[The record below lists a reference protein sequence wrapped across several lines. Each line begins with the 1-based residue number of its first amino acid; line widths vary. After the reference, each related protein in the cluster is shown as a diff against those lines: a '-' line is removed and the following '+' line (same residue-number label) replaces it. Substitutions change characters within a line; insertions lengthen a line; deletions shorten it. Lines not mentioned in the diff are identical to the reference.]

1 MSTSTGGVGVVVCGE
16 CGSANDADV
25 SFCGCCGAY
34 LEWEGER
41 LQPGRPAPPVE
52 EVEPPPEKH
61 SLLDRVRA
69 GLGIEADARR
79 AARWRPPSRRGRPDG
94 WRRRFRRA
102 LGSTR
107 GRVRSDARNHC

>member
-25 SFCGCCGAY
+25 SFCGSCGAY

-41 LQPGRPAPPVE
+41 LQPGRPASPVE

-69 GLGIEADARR
+69 GLGIEGDA
-79 AARWRPPSRRGRPDG
+79 AAPPDGAHPSRRGRPHG

-107 GRVRSDARNHC
+107 GGVRSNARNHC